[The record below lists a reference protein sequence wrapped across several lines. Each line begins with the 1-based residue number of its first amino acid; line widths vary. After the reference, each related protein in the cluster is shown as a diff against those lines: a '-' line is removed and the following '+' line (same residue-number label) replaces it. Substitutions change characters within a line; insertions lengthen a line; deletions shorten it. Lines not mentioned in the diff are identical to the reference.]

1 MQALMLAAGMGKRLG
16 ELTKNNTK
24 CMLEIQGKTLIERA
38 VEALLDS
45 GITKMYIVVG
55 YKGENL
61 KKFLKEE
68 CTNPRIKDMEFVF
81 IDNYDYDKTNNIY
94 SLYMAKDVLKEDDT
108 ILLESD
114 LIYEPKL
121 IKNLVESERKNAVT
135 VAKFEPWMDGTVVK
149 IGENDSI
156 NEFIEGKDFNYDD
169 VDQYYKTVNIY
180 KFSKE
185 FSENQFLPFLE
196 AYIKVYGKDEYYEL
210 TLKIIAHLSRSD
222 LKALDIGDTKWY
234 EMDDVQDVDIVNGI
248 FSDGV
253 EKLENMQHRFGGYWR
268 FENLKDYCYLVNPYY
283 PPQELID
290 EMQYSFKD
298 LLINYPSGQKIQAMN
313 AGRLLGV
320 KQDYLIVGNGAAE
333 SIKTLGANLSGNMYN
348 AKTVFNEY
356 NRCFK
361 NCNINTYDESTNSYE
376 FNVDEILNN
385 IKNNDI
391 ICIVNPDNPTGAF
404 IKREDIINIIEECKK
419 ENKIIIFDESFIDFA
434 QSDLRY
440 TLLDNEI
447 LEKYPNLI
455 VIKSI
460 SKSYGVPGLRLGV
473 LATSNENIL
482 EVLRKDGQVWNI
494 NSFAEYF
501 LQIAPKSKYKK
512 VYTSACDKIA
522 EERARFI
529 NALRELNIADV
540 YDSQANFVLMDF
552 KDINSTNLAIDLL
565 GEEIFIKDLRT
576 KSSFAGTNFV
586 RIAVKSK
593 EENDQLIEAFKKA
606 IYGKSRT
613 RD

>member
-45 GITKMYIVVG
+45 GVTKMYIVVG

-61 KKFLKEE
+61 KKFLTEE

-81 IDNYDYDKTNNIY
+81 IDNDEYDKTNNIY
-94 SLYMAKDVLKEDDT
+94 SLYLAKDVLKEDDT

-121 IKNLVESERKNAVT
+121 IKDLVESEKKNAVT

-156 NEFIEGKDFNYDD
+156 KEFIEGKDFDYDD

-180 KFSKE
+180 KFTKE
-185 FSENQFLPFLE
+185 FSTNQFLPFLE
-196 AYIKVYGKDEYYEL
+196 AYIKACGKNEYYEL

-234 EMDDVQDVDIVNGI
+234 EMDDIQDVDIVNGM
-248 FSDGV
+248 FSDGI
-253 EKLENMQHRFGGYWR
+253 ERLKNMQHRFGGYWR
-268 FENLKDYCYLVNPYY
+268 FEDLKDYCYLVNPYY
-283 PPQELID
+283 PPKELVD
-290 EMQYSFKD
+290 EMKYSFD
-298 LLINYPSGQKIQAMN
+298 VLLRNYPSGQKIQAMN

-320 KQDYLIVGNGAAE
+320 KKDYLIVGNGAAE
-333 SIKTLGANLSGNMYN
+333 LIKALGANLSGNMYN

-361 NCNINTYDESTNSYE
+361 NCNINTYDESLNGYK
-376 FNVDEILNN
+376 FNVNEILKN
-385 IKNNDI
+385 IPNNDI

-404 IKREDIINIIEECKK
+404 IDREDMINIIQACYR

-434 QSDLRY
+434 DSNRRY
-440 TLLDNEI
+440 TLLDNEV
-447 LEKYPNLI
+447 LERYPNLI
-455 VIKSI
+455 VVKSI
-460 SKSYGVPGLRLGV
+460 SKSYGVPGIRLGV

-482 EVLRKDGQVWNI
+482 EVLKQDGQVWNN
-494 NSFAEYF
+494 NSYAEYF
-501 LQIAPKSKYKK
+501 LQIAPKGKYKK
-512 VYTSACDKIA
+512 VYSSACNKIA
-522 EERARFI
+522 EERTRFI
-529 NALRELNIADV
+529 SALRELNIADV
-540 YDSQANFVLMDF
+540 YDSQANFLLMNFRDE
-552 KDINSTNLAIDLL
+552 DSTQLAIDLL
-565 GEEIFIKDLRT
+565 GDDIFIKDLRT
-576 KSSFAGTNFV
+576 KDSFAGTNFV
-586 RIAVKSK
+586 RIAIKSE
-593 EENDQLIEAFKKA
+593 EENNQLIEAFKRA
-606 IYGKSRT
+606 FNGKSRT
-613 RD
+613 RQ

>member
-45 GITKMYIVVG
+45 GVTKMYIVVG

-61 KKFLKEE
+61 KKFLTEE

-81 IDNYDYDKTNNIY
+81 IDNNEYDKTNNIY
-94 SLYMAKDVLKEDDT
+94 SLYLAKEVLKEDDT

-121 IKNLVESERKNAVT
+121 IKNLVESEKKNAVT
-135 VAKFEPWMDGTVVK
+135 VAKFERWMDGTVVK
-149 IGENDSI
+149 IDENDSI
-156 NEFIEGKDFNYDD
+156 KEFIEGKDFDFDD

-180 KFSKE
+180 KFTKE
-185 FSENQFLPFLE
+185 FSTNQFLPFLE
-196 AYIKVYGKDEYYEL
+196 AYIQAYGKNEYYEL

-222 LKALDIGDTKWY
+222 LKALDIGNTKWY
-234 EMDDVQDVDIVNGI
+234 EIDDIQDVDIVNGK
-248 FSDGV
+248 FSDEN
-253 EKLENMQHRFGGYWR
+253 EKLKNMQYRFGGHWR
-268 FENLKDYCYLVNPYY
+268 FENLEDYCYLVNPYY
-283 PPQELID
+283 PPKELVD
-290 EMQYSFKD
+290 EMLYSFD
-298 LLINYPSGQKIQAMN
+298 VLLRNYPSGQKIQAMN

-361 NCNINTYDESTNSYE
+361 NCNINTYDESLNSYR
-376 FNVDEILNN
+376 FDINEILNN
-385 IKNNDI
+385 IPNNDI
-391 ICIVNPDNPTGAF
+391 ICIVNPDNPSGAF
-404 IKREDIINIIEECKK
+404 IDREDIMNIIQTCYR

-434 QSDLRY
+434 DSNRRY
-440 TLLDNEI
+440 TLLDNEV
-447 LEKYPNLI
+447 LERYPNLI
-455 VIKSI
+455 VVKSI

-473 LATSNENIL
+473 LATSNKSIL
-482 EVLRKDGQVWNI
+482 EVLKQDGQVWNI

-501 LQIAPKSKYKK
+501 LQIAPKGKYKK
-512 VYTSACDKIA
+512 VYSYACNKIA

-540 YDSQANFVLMDF
+540 YDSQANFILMNFRDE
-552 KDINSTNLAIDLL
+552 NSTQLAIDLL
-565 GEEIFIKDLRT
+565 GDDIFIKDLRT
-576 KSSFAGTNFV
+576 KDSFAGTNFV
-586 RIAVKSK
+586 RIAIKSE
-593 EENDQLIEAFKKA
+593 EENNQFIESLKKA
-606 IYGKSRT
+606 FNGKSRT
-613 RD
+613 RQ

>member
-16 ELTKNNTK
+16 ELTKDNTK
-24 CMLEIQGKTLIERA
+24 CMLNIQGKTLIERA

-45 GITKMYIVVG
+45 GVTKMTIVVG

-61 KKFLKEE
+61 KNFLTNK
-68 CTNPRIKDMEFVF
+68 CTNPRIKEMDFTF
-81 IDNYDYDKTNNIY
+81 IDNDVYDKTNNIY
-94 SLYMAKDVLKEDDT
+94 SLYLAKEVLKEDDT

-121 IKNLVESERKNAVT
+121 IKNLVESEKKNAVT

-156 NEFIEGKDFNYDD
+156 KEFIEGKDFNYED
-169 VDQYYKTVNIY
+169 VNEYYKTVNIY

-185 FSENQFLPFLE
+185 FSSNQFVPFLD
-196 AYIKVYGKDEYYEL
+196 AYIKAYGKNEYYEL
-210 TLKIIAHLSRSD
+210 TLKVITCLSRSD

-234 EMDDVQDVDIVNGI
+234 EMDDIQDVDIVNGI
-248 FSDGV
+248 FSNGI

-268 FENLKDYCYLVNPYY
+268 FENLEDYCYLVNPYY
-283 PPQELID
+283 PPQEMLD

-298 LLINYPSGQKIQAMN
+298 LLTNYPSGQKIQAMN

-320 KQDYLIVGNGAAE
+320 NQDYLIVGNGAAE
-333 SIKTLGANLSGNMYN
+333 AIKTLGANLSGNMYN

-361 NCNINTYDESTNSYE
+361 NCNINTYDESTNGFE
-376 FNVDEILNN
+376 FNIEEILNN

-404 IKREDIINIIEECKK
+404 IKYEDIIKIIEKCNK
-419 ENKIIIFDESFIDFA
+419 ENKILIFDESFIDFA
-434 QSDLRY
+434 DSNIRY
-440 TLLDNEI
+440 TLLNNET

-455 VIKSI
+455 VVKSI

-473 LATSNENIL
+473 LATSNKDIL
-482 EVLRKDGQVWNI
+482 EVLKNDVQVWNI

-512 VYTSACDKIA
+512 IYNFACNKIA

-529 NALRELNIADV
+529 TALRDLDIAEV
-540 YDSQANFVLMDF
+540 YDSQANYILMDF
-552 KDINSTNLAIDLL
+552 KDNNSTELTIKLL
-565 GEEIFIKDLRT
+565 EENIFIKDLRT
-576 KSSFAGTNFV
+576 KSSFEGTNYI

-593 EENDQLIEAFKKA
+593 EENNLFLSALQKA
-606 IYGKSRT
+606 LKGNQRG
-613 RD
+613 RN